1 MVIKGKI
8 HQENIAVLGM
18 CEPNER
24 MPKCI
29 KEILLELN
37 SNIDSHNETVLDF
50 TTSFLWIDMS
60 SRQKLNR
67 DMLELTDILN
77 QMDLTD
83 I

>member
-50 TTSFLWIDMS
+50 TTSFL
-60 SRQKLNR
+60 
-67 DMLELTDILN
+67 
-77 QMDLTD
+77 
-83 I
+83 

>member
-1 MVIKGKI
+1 
-8 HQENIAVLGM
+8 
-18 CEPNER
+18 
-24 MPKCI
+24 
-29 KEILLELN
+29 
-37 SNIDSHNETVLDF
+37 VLDF